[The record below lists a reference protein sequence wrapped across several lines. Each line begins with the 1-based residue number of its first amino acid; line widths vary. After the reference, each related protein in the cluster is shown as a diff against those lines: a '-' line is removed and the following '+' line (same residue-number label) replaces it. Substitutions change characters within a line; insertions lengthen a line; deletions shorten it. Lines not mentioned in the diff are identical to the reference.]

1 MLTFGRLNLV
11 SFLTICE
18 SFLQFILW
26 GFLCFVSMLLLSFF
40 SYYTFQPT
48 NAVLVQSM
56 NLRPPWTRHH
66 HSRHPHP
73 NCPIAITGSRG
84 ERSDNSSAS
93 RSLNFYGDKRHI
105 TINEALRLE
114 RCQVEQLLTRHKIP
128 YITQLWLLSFACL
141 ELTQGR
147 LQFLVIPRRG
157 C

>member
-1 MLTFGRLNLV
+1 VSRFYNLFCGGFYA
-11 SFLTICE
+11 SFLC
-18 SFLQFILW
+18 
-26 GFLCFVSMLLLSFF
+26 CFFFFF

-157 C
+157 S